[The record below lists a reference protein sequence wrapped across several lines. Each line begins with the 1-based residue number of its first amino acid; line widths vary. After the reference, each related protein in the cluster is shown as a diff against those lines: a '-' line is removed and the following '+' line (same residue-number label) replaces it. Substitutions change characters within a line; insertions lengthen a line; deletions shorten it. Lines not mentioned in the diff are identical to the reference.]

1 MDCRGS
7 VAVAPI
13 DRMLGNMAFMCSGE
27 LIEFDDFCRKSNRDS
42 LNTRVMTPSYETE
55 SLLQH
60 TSRQYDHELLDI
72 RSRVL
77 SLGGLVEEQVE
88 AAVRALIECD
98 IELAQRVITDDYKV
112 NSLEVSIDDEC
123 TQILALR
130 QPTARDLRLVVG
142 VIKTITDLE
151 RIGDEAK
158 RIARHAI
165 DLASHFPKKNQL
177 TELEHLAR
185 HARGL
190 LHEALDSFARMDV
203 DSALSVVQDDRQVDS
218 EYESIMR
225 QQITYMMEDARS
237 IPVCLDIMW
246 SARALE
252 RIGDRSCNICEYV
265 IYYAKG
271 KNIRHISIEQLE
283 KDLREA

>member
-1 MDCRGS
+1 MVSINESD
-7 VAVAPI
+7 I
-13 DRMLGNMAFMCSGE
+13 
-27 LIEFDDFCRKSNRDS
+27 
-42 LNTRVMTPSYETE
+42 LN
-55 SLLQH
+55 QH

-77 SLGGLVEEQVE
+77 SLGGLVEEQVQ
-88 AAVRALIECD
+88 AAVKALTEGD
-98 IELAQRVITDDYKV
+98 VDLAERVITDDYKV
-112 NSLEVSIDDEC
+112 NSMEVSIDDEC

-165 DLASHFPKKNQL
+165 DLASHFPKRNQL
-177 TELEHLAR
+177 TELEQLSKLVR
-185 HARGL
+185 SL
-190 LHEALDSFARMDV
+190 LRDALDAFARMDV
-203 DSALSVVQDDRQVDS
+203 DAALRVVQDDRQVDR

-246 SARALE
+246 SARSLE
-252 RIGDRSCNICEYV
+252 RIGDRSCNISEYV
-265 IYYAKG
+265 VYYAKG

-283 KDLREA
+283 HDLRDA

>member
-1 MDCRGS
+1 
-7 VAVAPI
+7 
-13 DRMLGNMAFMCSGE
+13 MANF
-27 LIEFDDFCRKSNRDS
+27 I
-42 LNTRVMTPSYETE
+42 ETE
-55 SLLQH
+55 NLHQH
-60 TSRQYDHELLDI
+60 ISKQYDHELLDM
-72 RSRVL
+72 RRHVL
-77 SLGGLVEEQVE
+77 ALGGLVEEQIE
-88 AAVRALIECD
+88 AAIKSVVEGD
-98 IELAQRVITDDYKV
+98 VDLAQQVIADDHKV
-112 NSLEVSIDDEC
+112 NSMEVSIDDEC

-130 QPTARDLRLVVG
+130 QPTARDLRLVIG

-165 DLASHFPKKNQL
+165 SLTTHFTKKNQL
-177 TELEHLAR
+177 TELEQLAK
-185 HARGL
+185 HVRGL
-190 LHEALDSFARMDV
+190 LRESLDAFARMDV
-203 DSALSVVQDDRQVDS
+203 DAALKVVQDDKQVDR

-246 SARALE
+246 SARSLE

-271 KNIRHISIEQLE
+271 KNIRHISIEQVE
-283 KDLREA
+283 KDLREE

>member
-1 MDCRGS
+1 MASFDEN
-7 VAVAPI
+7 
-13 DRMLGNMAFMCSGE
+13 GN
-27 LIEFDDFCRKSNRDS
+27 
-42 LNTRVMTPSYETE
+42 PH
-55 SLLQH
+55 QH
-60 TSRQYDHELLDI
+60 ISKQYDHELLDI

-77 SLGGLVEEQVE
+77 ALGGVVEEQIE
-88 AAVRALIECD
+88 AAVKALVERD
-98 IELAQRVITDDYKV
+98 AELAQRVIDDDYKV
-112 NSLEVSIDDEC
+112 NSMEVSIDDEC

-165 DLASHFPKKNQL
+165 DLASHYPRRNQL
-177 TELEHLAR
+177 TELEQLSTHVR
-185 HARGL
+185 SL
-190 LHEALDSFARMDV
+190 LRDALDAFARMDV
-203 DSALSVVQDDRQVDS
+203 DAALRVAHEDQRVDK

-225 QQITYMMEDARS
+225 QQITYMMEDPRS
-237 IPVCLDIMW
+237 VLVSLDIMW
-246 SARALE
+246 SARSLE

-271 KNIRHISIEQLE
+271 KNVRHFSLEQVE
-283 KDLREA
+283 KALQDG